1 MGQTHGEGRGAGPGP
16 RPGHTDLRPLG
27 TWRRPTESLTSSA
40 AQRQAQTWRG
50 QEPAQQGERGSKPGL
65 EHPGT
70 AAASLLGQP
79 PESLENRKFLP
90 RAPPRIGTGGSKTS
104 SCSPGCPS
112 SKKQGTPA
120 AACAGLQSEKRGDS
134 GLSSLPPPAQ
144 SLPNNLPLVLEAGKT
159 LYKCEAVDQS
169 RSDLGTSQPPPPSGF
184 PLGAE
189 CGLLMPNAPHAS
201 LSSSPVTNCP
211 HSPPPSATQ
220 LRAPLLACASAHPGP
235 LPSPAEWPTALH
247 HSGHL
252 TVILLGY
259 FSGVFN
265 APPRELSQACRRCV
279 MIL

>member
-1 MGQTHGEGRGAGPGP
+1 MA
-16 RPGHTDLRPLG
+16 
-27 TWRRPTESLTSSA
+27 SASSHS
-40 AQRQAQTWRG
+40 
-50 QEPAQQGERGSKPGL
+50 PS
-65 EHPGT
+65 
-70 AAASLLGQP
+70 S
-79 PESLENRKFLP
+79 P
-90 RAPPRIGTGGSKTS
+90 RATKPPKITRTPLAHKVAAKHLPAALAVRAARSRGPQQQHVQVS
-104 SCSPGCPS
+104 SLRRGETQGCPACPRLPKAS
-112 SKKQGTPA
+112 PTTCHSCWRPA
-120 AACAGLQSEKRGDS
+120 RL
-134 GLSSLPPPAQ
+134 L
-144 SLPNNLPLVLEAGKT
+144 T